1 MFVPNLEKQQCHQV
15 QTTQIL
21 QVAKLQKEDLTN
33 NVQRFNAVKNKI
45 VSFYQTSATPLYATD
60 ET

>member
-1 MFVPNLEKQQCHQV
+1 MFVSNLEKQQYLRV
-15 QTTQIL
+15 QTTEIL

-45 VSFYQTSATPLYATD
+45 VSFYQTSATPPCAT

>member
-1 MFVPNLEKQQCHQV
+1 MFVSNLEKQQYQRV

-45 VSFYQTSATPLYATD
+45 VSFYQTSATLFYAT

>member
-1 MFVPNLEKQQCHQV
+1 MFVSNLEKQQYQRV

-45 VSFYQTSATPLYATD
+45 VSFYQTSATLPNAT

>member
-1 MFVPNLEKQQCHQV
+1 MFVSNLGKQQYLRV
-15 QTTQIL
+15 QTTEIL

-45 VSFYQTSATPLYATD
+45 VSFYQTSATLPCAT